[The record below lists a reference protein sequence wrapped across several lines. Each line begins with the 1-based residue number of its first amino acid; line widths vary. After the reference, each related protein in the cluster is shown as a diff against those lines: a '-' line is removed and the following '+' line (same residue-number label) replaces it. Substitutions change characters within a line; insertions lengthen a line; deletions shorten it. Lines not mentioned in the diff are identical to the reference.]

1 MFEFCFKSVRNEKIL
16 LALQKKIVLVLL
28 WDIINNKEVQQHMT
42 NVITYIIIYALP
54 TFVNILSRKIRVKTY
69 VLFKSERKIFGSL
82 RIFLFLNL
90 WFENDPVST
99 LCAYIRRVILKPF
112 LNNFVVVNS
121 VNSFTG
127 RNV

>member
-1 MFEFCFKSVRNEKIL
+1 
-16 LALQKKIVLVLL
+16 
-28 WDIINNKEVQQHMT
+28 MT

-90 WFENDPVST
+90 
-99 LCAYIRRVILKPF
+99 
-112 LNNFVVVNS
+112 
-121 VNSFTG
+121 
-127 RNV
+127 